1 MIHRVINK
9 KNENVFMS
17 FVKFRTLLTQ
27 QTKIWLVDWMIYR
40 KDYFSSVSTTFAASC
55 YPEDSN
61 ERESLNSANQLF
73 VVQTAAEFSQGQPKL
88 LKTFE
93 GIC

>member
-1 MIHRVINK
+1 MIHQVINK
-9 KNENVFMS
+9 RNENVFMS
-17 FVKFRTLLTQ
+17 FVTFRTLLTQ
-27 QTKIWLVDWMIYR
+27 QTKIWLVDWLIYR

-61 ERESLNSANQLF
+61 ESESLHSARQLF
-73 VVQTAAEFSQGQPKL
+73 VVQTAVVLSQGQTKL